1 MAEKDYSATPLWKKL
16 GMNTGSRVNVI
27 GAPAHFRS
35 ILGALP
41 DGVRIANGAPKSPTD
56 VIVVFEKKDTALAK
70 HFRSLKPKLDPAG
83 GLWIA
88 YPKKSSAIA
97 TDVTFETVQGAGL
110 AAGLVDNKGCAID
123 EDWTALRFVFRLKDR
138 PRASSK
144 PPKRPR

>member
-1 MAEKDYSATPLWKKL
+1 MPEKDYSATPLWKKL
-16 GMNTGSRVNVI
+16 GITVGSRVNVI

-41 DGVRIANGAPKSPTD
+41 DGVRIANGAPKSATD
-56 VIVVFEKKDTALAK
+56 VIIVFEKVEANLSKD
-70 HFRSLKPKLDPAG
+70 FRVLKPKLEPVG

-88 YPKKSSAIA
+88 YPKRSSAIA
-97 TDVTFETVQGAGL
+97 TDVTFDSVQRAGL

-138 PRASSK
+138 PRAGSASRK
-144 PPKRPR
+144 